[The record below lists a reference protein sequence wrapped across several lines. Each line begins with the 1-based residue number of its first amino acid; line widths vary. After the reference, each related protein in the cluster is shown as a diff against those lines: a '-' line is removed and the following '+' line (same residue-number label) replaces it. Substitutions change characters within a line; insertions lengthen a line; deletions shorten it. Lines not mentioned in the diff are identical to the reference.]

1 MTEHEGERVSAV
13 RVHVGDEE
21 TAAVLRV
28 LRSGRLVQGQE
39 VAAFEEEFSA
49 LVGGRTC
56 VAVNSGTSAL
66 HLGLLAAGI
75 GPGDE
80 VIVPSFTFA
89 ATANAVAM
97 TGATPVFADIE
108 PGTFCLDPDAVSAA
122 VTPRTAGVIPVHLYG
137 HPARWDGARGAS
149 PSGTAC
155 SSSRTPHRPT
165 AATYDG
171 TPVGALG
178 DVAAF
183 SFYATKNMTTG
194 EGGMVVCRD
203 EDTARRVRLLRNQ
216 GMEQRYRNE
225 VAGLNNRMTDLAAA
239 MGRVQLGQLARLERG
254 APGRRRDVRRELV
267 GVVTP
272 TVAPKAEP
280 VWHQYTV
287 RSRDRDALA
296 GPCSTHAASTA
307 LSTTP
312 SRPTGSRRTTLDVEL
327 PETERAAR
335 EVLSLPMRP
344 GLSEDEVARVVAA
357 VNEGAAVADLRA
369 GLVGFGQMGRHHARV
384 LNSLPGVEL
393 VGIADPEPPTDRDR
407 RTDVLP
413 ASTSWWRAGSTS
425 PWCASRPRCTRRL
438 RCSWPRPGCTR

>member
-1 MTEHEGERVSAV
+1 MTEHVTPRVSAV

-21 TAAVLRV
+21 TAAVTAV

-39 VAAFEEEFSA
+39 VASFEEEFA
-49 LVGGRTC
+49 AIVGGHTC

-80 VIVPSFTFA
+80 VVVPSFTFA

-108 PGTFCLDPDAVSAA
+108 PDTFCLDPDAVAAA
-122 VTPRTAGVIPVHLYG
+122 VTPRTAAVVPVHLYG
-137 HPARWDGARGAS
+137 HPVRWDGLAGVAERHGLLLLEDAAQAHGAS
-149 PSGTAC
+149 
-155 SSSRTPHRPT
+155 
-165 AATYDG
+165 YDG
-171 TPVGALG
+171 IAVGALG

-203 EDTARRVRLLRNQ
+203 EDIARRVRLLRNQ

-225 VAGLNNRMTDLAAA
+225 IAGLNNRMTDLAAA
-239 MGRVQLGQLARLERG
+239 MGRVQLRRLPGWNEERRAVAATYGEQLT
-254 APGRRRDVRRELV
+254 

-272 TVAPKAEP
+272 PVAPKAEP

-287 RSRDRDALA
+287 RSTDRDALA
-296 GPCSTHAASTA
+296 QRLDAHGIDSAVYYPVPTHRLPAYA
-307 LSTTP
+307 
-312 SRPTGSRRTTLDVEL
+312 LDVEL

-335 EVLSLPMRP
+335 EVLSLPIRP
-344 GLSEDEVARVVAA
+344 GLTDEEVARVVAA
-357 VNEGAAVADLRA
+357 VNEAADH
-369 GLVGFGQMGRHHARV
+369 G
-384 LNSLPGVEL
+384 
-393 VGIADPEPPTDRDR
+393 
-407 RTDVLP
+407 
-413 ASTSWWRAGSTS
+413 
-425 PWCASRPRCTRRL
+425 
-438 RCSWPRPGCTR
+438 

>member
-1 MTEHEGERVSAV
+1 MSEHATDRVSAV
-13 RVHVGDEE
+13 RVHVGEEE
-21 TAAVLRV
+21 TAAVMQV
-28 LRSGRLVQGQE
+28 LRSGRLVQGRE
-39 VAAFEEEFSA
+39 VAAFEEEFA
-49 LVGGRTC
+49 GLVDGRTC

-66 HLGLLAAGI
+66 HLGLLAAGV

-80 VIVPSFTFA
+80 VVVPSFTFA

-108 PGTFCLDPDAVSAA
+108 PDTFCLDPDAVAAA
-122 VTPRTAGVIPVHLYG
+122 VTARTAAVVPVHLYG
-137 HPARWDGARGAS
+137 HPAPWDGLSGVAERHGLLLLEDAAQAHGAS
-149 PSGTAC
+149 
-155 SSSRTPHRPT
+155 
-165 AATYDG
+165 YDG

-178 DVAAF
+178 DMAAF

-239 MGRVQLGQLARLERG
+239 MGRVQLRRLAGWNEERR
-254 APGRRRDVRRELV
+254 AVAAAYDEQLV

-287 RSRDRDALA
+287 RATDRDE
-296 GPCSTHAASTA
+296 
-307 LSTTP
+307 LSTRLDDRGIDNAVYYP
-312 SRPTGSRRTTLDVEL
+312 VPTHRLPAYDLELDL

-335 EVLSLPMRP
+335 EVLSLPIRP
-344 GLSEDEVARVVAA
+344 GLTDDEVARVVAA
-357 VNEGAAVADLRA
+357 VNEGA
-369 GLVGFGQMGRHHARV
+369 
-384 LNSLPGVEL
+384 
-393 VGIADPEPPTDRDR
+393 
-407 RTDVLP
+407 
-413 ASTSWWRAGSTS
+413 
-425 PWCASRPRCTRRL
+425 SR
-438 RCSWPRPGCTR
+438 G